1 MTMPEEDVRLFHRLL
16 FALLDWAN
24 TRYAIAPG
32 APKLAGG
39 ASVYSPDSFRIG
51 RHVWTHPA
59 VIGEYLKNAR
69 DLSDGEREIVLGWER
84 VVFDRFL
91 VERHLK
97 KGTAMLSLRSP
108 DVYLVSGVEREWEDM
123 VPSLPV
129 LIEAGLI
136 PFRDRIVCGGPYRP
150 FPASFGGGCRYGFR
164 EDYREAGQKNRI
176 FQSL

>member
-97 KGTAMLSLRSP
+97 KGTCSPCAAPMSIWSAAWSGSGKTWFLRC
-108 DVYLVSGVEREWEDM
+108 
-123 VPSLPV
+123 PS
-129 LIEAGLI
+129 
-136 PFRDRIVCGGPYRP
+136 
-150 FPASFGGGCRYGFR
+150 
-164 EDYREAGQKNRI
+164 
-176 FQSL
+176 